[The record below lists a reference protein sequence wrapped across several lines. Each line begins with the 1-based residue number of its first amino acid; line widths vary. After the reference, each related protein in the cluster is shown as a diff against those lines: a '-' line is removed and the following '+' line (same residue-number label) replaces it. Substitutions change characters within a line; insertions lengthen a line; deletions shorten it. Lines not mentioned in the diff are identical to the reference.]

1 MGFPRVSNSQV
12 VTKTFRTGANG
23 GGGSNSDGNNNDMVQ
38 CHEECIENPGCFG
51 CSWQFNDNLI
61 NVFPV
66 KN

>member
-51 CSWQFNDNLI
+51 CS
-61 NVFPV
+61 
-66 KN
+66 